1 LGVFKTPKSEGGKM
15 ISPDL
20 AIKILLLVPS
30 VIFFFYSAVYLMLFE
45 LNVQPKLSKFYRNT
59 SLVLAGGGAILITLY
74 MII

>member
-1 LGVFKTPKSEGGKM
+1 
-15 ISPDL
+15 
-20 AIKILLLVPS
+20 
-30 VIFFFYSAVYLMLFE
+30 MLFE

>member
-1 LGVFKTPKSEGGKM
+1 M

-20 AIKILLLVPS
+20 AIKILLLVPA
-30 VIFFFYSAVYLMLFE
+30 VIFFFYSAVYLLLFE

>member
-1 LGVFKTPKSEGGKM
+1 M

-45 LNVQPKLSKFYRNT
+45 LNVQPRLSRTYRNISIT
-59 SLVLAGGGAILITLY
+59 LLGGGILLLTIYL
-74 MII
+74 MI

>member
-1 LGVFKTPKSEGGKM
+1 M

-30 VIFFFYSAVYLMLFE
+30 VIFFFYSVVYLMLFE
-45 LNVQPKLSKFYRNT
+45 LNVQPCLLRTYRNISIT
-59 SLVLAGGGAILITLY
+59 LLGGGALLITLY